1 MDGPIVLLLGLV
13 TMTATR
19 SRRQRSLYALQ
30 LQQSAAASNV
40 EANVAAVVVCTQLL
54 RSTTTSGRL
63 PLGRQLRPRR
73 QRSGRDIYNELGPMY
88 FRQAYCMSYQSFKHL
103 AVLLHLRIFAA
114 CSKRGLPRYY
124 CNGQISPDV

>member
-40 EANVAAVVVCTQLL
+40 VANIAAVVVCTRLL
-54 RSTTTSGRL
+54 RSTTTPGHL
-63 PLGRQLRPRR
+63 PSRR
-73 QRSGRDIYNELGPMY
+73 Q
-88 FRQAYCMSYQSFKHL
+88 F
-103 AVLLHLRIFAA
+103 
-114 CSKRGLPRYY
+114 
-124 CNGQISPDV
+124 